1 MEVIF
6 NNTKKHPTDN
16 GPCNHELLV
25 IDGGEGEM
33 RSYRYTSCVICGVL
47 LHHLSRNS
55 SGKLYNQNYDYTGYW
70 EKMTYGYPNPMLV
83 DYKKNIKSLKKLLFK
98 IPLTKK
104 EKEILI
110 KNEKL

>member
-6 NNTKKHPTDN
+6 NNTKKHPTDK

-25 IDGGEGEM
+25 LDKGEGEM
-33 RSYRYTSCVICGVL
+33 RNYTYTSCVICGVL

-55 SGKLYNQNYDYTGYW
+55 RGELYRKYDYSGYW
-70 EKMTYGYPNPMLV
+70 EKMTYGYPNPLLV
-83 DYKKNIKSLKKLLFK
+83 DYKKNIKSLKKLLFN

-104 EKEILI
+104 EKETLLT
-110 KNEKL
+110 KNE